1 MIKFQVKRLP
11 RLAKFYRRNE
21 IIRLLCSEEIYNFV
35 VENSFIP
42 QEINSAPSVRGL
54 VGYDKHHKGFVIVR
68 NYI

>member
-1 MIKFQVKRLP
+1 MIKFQEKMLI

-21 IIRLLCSEEIYNFV
+21 IIRLLCSEEIYNYV

-42 QEINSAPSVRGL
+42 QEINSAPSTRGL
-54 VGYDKHHKGFVIVR
+54 VGYDKHHTGFVIVR